1 MLKIFYKTRNELL
14 LYRITT
20 LLSTS
25 LRGLLLN
32 ISILKPKTY
41 FQNHLSSNDVKNKM
55 KTQNQAERLACT
67 LCLTETLALYSVG
80 GRGLVKYGV
89 LTERIKPG

>member
-1 MLKIFYKTRNELL
+1 MSCCFIEL
-14 LYRITT
+14 R

-25 LRGLLLN
+25 LRGSLLN

-55 KTQNQAERLACT
+55 KTQNQAERLAFCT

-80 GRGLVKYGV
+80 GRGLVKCGV
-89 LTERIKPG
+89 LT